1 MRKALLL
8 VLCLALGGGVY
19 LASLVSESN
28 RTPQSAV
35 NHKVIANPD
44 GTGEQSYEV
53 LQHQNVLNGLQ
64 DKNTALES
72 VESKK
77 KKTLQRIA
85 LREKQIVSLS
95 QELKSLDSQLMN
107 FENSHND
114 PKALHSNDE
123 YLLLKYQS
131 RRISDK
137 RQILIDNLRAN
148 QKYLAQLQ

>member
-8 VLCLALGGGVY
+8 VLCSVLGGGVY
-19 LASLVSESN
+19 LASLESEPN
-28 RTPQSAV
+28 RSSQSAAI
-35 NHKVIANPD
+35 HKVIANHD

-53 LQHQNVLNGLQ
+53 LRHQNVLNGLH

-85 LREKQIVSLS
+85 LREKQIESLS
-95 QELKSLDSQLMN
+95 HEIKSLDSQLVN
-107 FENSHND
+107 FESSHQN
-114 PKALHSNDE
+114 PKALQSNDE

-131 RRISDK
+131 RKISDK
-137 RQILIDNLRAN
+137 RQILIDNLKAS
-148 QKYLAQLQ
+148 QKHLSRL

>member
-1 MRKALLL
+1 MRKALLF
-8 VLCLALGGGVY
+8 VFCSVLGGGVY
-19 LASLVSESN
+19 LASLESESN
-28 RTPQSAV
+28 RSSQSAAI
-35 NHKVIANPD
+35 HKVIANHD

-53 LQHQNVLNGLQ
+53 LRHQNVLNGLH

-72 VESKK
+72 VEPKK

-85 LREKQIVSLS
+85 LREKQIESLS
-95 QELKSLDSQLMN
+95 QELKSLDSQLAN
-107 FENSHND
+107 FESSHQD
-114 PKALHSNDE
+114 VKALHSNDD